1 MPLPKLAFIVQRYG
15 LEVNG
20 GAEYHCR
27 ILAERLTD
35 RYDVTV
41 LTTCAQDYTS
51 WANVYPPGL
60 SVLNGVTVRRFA
72 TPHPRDEAGM
82 ARSAHKLA
90 KWSQPDAWRGLSR
103 VQMWGRALVGKSI
116 GRYSRRWAR
125 QQGPY
130 VPGLID
136 YLRREHRQYDA
147 LIFFTYLYYPTIEG
161 LRVAPRK
168 SILIPTAH
176 DEPPIYLPV
185 FSKLFGRPR
194 AMLYNTRAEQ
204 QFVQRLFH
212 NESVYSDIVGVGVDP
227 PWPATYP
234 ARSVPPGTDYLIY
247 IGRID
252 TAKGCATLFD
262 WFRAYKQQHPS
273 ALKLVLVG
281 QAFMPIPADPDLVA
295 VGFVDEGEKT
305 TLLQGAR
312 ALVMPSAFESL
323 SMVALE
329 SFAAGIPV
337 VANADSA
344 VLRDHIDSSGAGFL
358 YNSAASFADALGQ
371 LATADRNK
379 LATNARAYVATHYTW
394 DRVLARIDQAVAV
407 VTGA

>member
-1 MPLPKLAFIVQRYG
+1 M
-15 LEVNG
+15 
-20 GAEYHCR
+20 
-27 ILAERLTD
+27 
-35 RYDVTV
+35 
-41 LTTCAQDYTS
+41 
-51 WANVYPPGL
+51 
-60 SVLNGVTVRRFA
+60 
-72 TPHPRDEAGM
+72 
-82 ARSAHKLA
+82 
-90 KWSQPDAWRGLSR
+90 
-103 VQMWGRALVGKSI
+103 
-116 GRYSRRWAR
+116 
-125 QQGPY
+125 
-130 VPGLID
+130 
-136 YLRREHRQYDA
+136 
-147 LIFFTYLYYPTIEG
+147 
-161 LRVAPRK
+161 APRK
-168 SILIPTAH
+168 SMLIPTAH

-204 QFVQRLFH
+204 QFVQGLFH

-227 PWPATYP
+227 PWPATGP
-234 ARSVPPGTDYLIY
+234 AQSVPPGTDYLIY

-358 YNSAASFADALGQ
+358 YNRAARFADALGQ
-371 LATADRNK
+371 LATADRNQ